1 MAIKTYNV
9 PPYYDDFDP
18 TKNYLRVLFRPGHAV
33 QARELTQLQ
42 TAIQAQIERFGSHI
56 FKNGS
61 QVIGGQPTLDTKY
74 AYIKLE
80 STFSYDSTS
89 TTSFLIGTGLK
100 SFTTQAD
107 LAYVTGE
114 YVLVSDAALPNDNW
128 MKGQVTSYS
137 GTTLTINVTETNG
150 TGTYANWKISVSYYP
165 EGQNIGS
172 GGAAAYIDE
181 AVGHTIKL
189 VTDTSGVEILATILE
204 FVPST
209 TDDYLT
215 AYVRYTQANQ
225 EYHVFSAESVLV
237 STTAP
242 TYKFKVAVATDA
254 PTGYGSRVAVN
265 EGVYYVNGNFVYTP
279 AESLIVSKYSEYPS
293 ARLVYKISENIVTS
307 AEDPSLVDNAL
318 GTPNDS
324 APGAHRYQIRLD
336 LSAQPLS
343 LTQRTEAD
351 IIQLLVVNAGVITAR
366 ARTEYS
372 ELANTLATRT
382 YEESGN
388 YTVRPFLLNIR
399 EWYNDGTNN
408 GLYTAPQIA
417 IMQGFTGGTATAEAI
432 AYGSARLAVGLEP
445 AVAYVNGYRIETLA
459 TSYVE
464 VEKAR
469 ETAYINSAALS
480 VSLGGYVYIDTLVGI
495 PDITTYSTITLKN
508 GSAAT
513 IGTARARGLQY
524 VSGTIGMSTAV
535 YKLFLFDINISTGT
549 GNPSF
554 SDVRTLTDTT
564 VPGPYDFSAAINDID
579 PTITD
584 AVLYDTAT
592 SSLVYKLPT
601 TATSSLRSL
610 DNNIDLIYS
619 IRRTLVGQASGSNI
633 VSLSSVS
640 QQEVFSS
647 GSASDYVCIRNDT
660 GVVVNPVSVTR
671 SEPAATSIQI
681 NMGTGAGVDFTVI
694 APMTRTNVTA
704 KTKTLEQDYQVT
716 FAEPNDT
723 LGSYDILGITDALR
737 IKGIYM
743 SADFDTVPSI
753 LTDPNPDPD
762 VKDRYELD
770 NGQRENFYDVA
781 RIRLKPGSSAPTGQ
795 ITVVVDYFS
804 HGSGDYFCV
813 NSYNPGLYDLIPS
826 FNSIKG
832 KIELRDAIDF
842 RPTKNTSGSGFTAPG
857 ADVTNTVQP
866 GSLLFT
872 DIQYYMPRS
881 DKIYVNKTGD
891 FGVQYGISSTKPAA
905 PADVA
910 DSMTLYVLSLGAYTF
925 STSDL
930 TATLI
935 DSRRY
940 TMRDIGRLEKRI
952 SNVEYYTSL
961 SLLEKETAA
970 KQITDGTSQRYKNG
984 FVVDAFTGHGIGAIT
999 HPDYHCSVD
1008 PEKGVLRPEFYQDN
1022 VALVVNLAD
1031 PATLN
1036 IKKTGPLI
1044 TLNYNEVTAISQPYA
1059 SYGEYVNPHSVY
1071 GWHGQIKISPPG
1083 DDWKETQV
1091 KPQLAAN
1098 ADSQLNW
1105 FKSVN
1110 ADAAAKTIWNA
1121 WSTSWYGIEGNGAT
1135 YNNED
1140 FTGDSV
1146 QSFLAQ
1152 RSGTATRAGF
1162 AALSSGTYN
1171 LTTTQSFNN
1180 SVVDTSI
1187 VAYIRSRKVYF
1198 TAQGLKPNSKLYAF
1212 FDGVNIGDYV
1222 STNDTYVEYSS
1233 SADTTNYLDVTS
1245 HPSGAT
1251 DLVTNSSGSI
1261 SGSFIIPNNSQLKF
1275 STGNRIFRLIDNL
1288 NNNVSSAFT
1297 YVDVTYTAKGILET
1311 HQTTVTSSTVISTVQ
1326 PQIRPVSNPAA
1337 AIVYN
1342 LPVQPRIQPAAE
1354 ISVEGQ
1360 LPKYAG
1366 IPWNFNIGAQGNNI
1380 SSVKVYGR
1388 SGAFGSS
1395 SSELDTSAVWVQES
1409 ISGISGSTPSSGAIE
1424 ATARV
1429 SAYAGNQGGSGA
1441 YQWKIVAVIDGQEV
1455 VKTTNVIPFTNI
1467 PPDAPAFNPTNQYF
1481 YRPPGD
1487 TTSLDTNLYFN
1498 PNG

>member
-18 TKNYLRVLFRPGHAV
+18 TKNYLRVLFRPGYAV

-80 STFSYDSTS
+80 STFSYD
-89 TTSFLIGTGLK
+89 G
-100 SFTTQAD
+100 D
-107 LAYVTGE
+107 
-114 YVLVSDAALPNDNW
+114 D
-128 MKGQVTSYS
+128 
-137 GTTLTINVTETNG
+137 
-150 TGTYANWKISVSYYP
+150 YYP

-242 TYKFKVAVATDA
+242 TYKFKVVVAADA
-254 PTGYGSRVAVN
+254 PTGYGSRVAMN

-408 GLYTAPQIA
+408 GLYTAAQIA
-417 IMQGFTGGTATAEAI
+417 IMQNFTGGTATAEAI

-524 VSGTIGMSTAV
+524 VSGTIGTSAAA

-564 VPGPYDFSAAINDID
+564 VPGYDFSAAINDID

-619 IRRTLVGQASGSNI
+619 IRRTFVSQATGTT
-633 VSLSSVS
+633 VSLNSAGSG
-640 QQEVFSS
+640 EVFTS
-647 GSASDYVCIRNDT
+647 GSASDYVCVRNST
-660 GVVVNPVSVTR
+660 GAVVSPS
-671 SEPAATSIQI
+671 SIGSGGGTSISI
-681 NMGTGAGVDFTVI
+681 NMGVGSNEFFTVI
-694 APMTRTNVTA
+694 APMTRTNITE
-704 KTKTLEQDYQVT
+704 KTKTLVEDFEVA
-716 FAEPNDT
+716 FASPNLT
-723 LGSYDILGITDALR
+723 LGSYDVLGITDALR

-743 SADFDTVPSI
+743 SADFNTVVNTSTDT
-753 LTDPNPDPD
+753 D

-804 HGSGDYFCV
+804 HGGGDYFCV
-813 NSYNPGLYDLIPS
+813 NSYDAGLYDLIPS

-842 RPTKNTSGSGFTAPG
+842 RPTKNTSGSGFTATG

-872 DIQYYMPRS
+872 DIQYYMARS

-925 STSDL
+925 GTSDL

-1121 WSTSWYGIEGNGAT
+1121 WSTSWYGIENNPAT

-1140 FTGDSV
+1140 FTADSV

-1180 SVVDTSI
+1180 SVIDTSI

-1233 SADTTNYLDVTS
+1233 GADTTNYLDVTS

-1467 PPDAPAFNPTNQYF
+1467 PPDAPTFNPTNQYF